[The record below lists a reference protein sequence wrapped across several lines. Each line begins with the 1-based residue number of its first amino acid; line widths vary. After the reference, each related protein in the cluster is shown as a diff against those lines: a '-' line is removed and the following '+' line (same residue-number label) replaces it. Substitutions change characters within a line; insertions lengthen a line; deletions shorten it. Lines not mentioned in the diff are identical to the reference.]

1 MVLCV
6 SFQMKAQTVVDIIV
20 NSPDHNTLEAA
31 VIAAELADDLSGPG
45 PFTVFAPTD
54 AAFAALPAGT
64 VDALLADPTGD
75 LTNILLYH
83 VLGLQAL
90 STDLVDGMLVTTL
103 QGEEIMVTINAD
115 GVFINEAQVT
125 AADIT
130 TENGVVHVIDAVLLP
145 PVMPTNTIMDIVTNS
160 ADHNTLEA
168 ALVASGLNETLG
180 NAGDFTLFAPTDAAF
195 DLLPAGTVEDLLAD
209 PNGALVDILLYH
221 VLSGAVLSSALE
233 DGMVVNTVQGSDVNV
248 TINADGVFINDA
260 QVIVADII
268 ADNGVVH
275 VIDAVLLPPA
285 QTSTVVDII
294 VISPDHNTLEAAV
307 VAAGL
312 VETLSGPGPFTVFAP
327 TDAAFEAL
335 PAGTVDAL
343 LADPTG
349 ALTQILLYHVV
360 GATALSTDLS
370 DGQVI
375 ATLNGA
381 DVVVTIGGAVFINSA
396 QVIVAD
402 IVADNGVVHVIDAV
416 LLPPAPQ
423 VEGCTA
429 SEACNFNPEATIEDG
444 SCILSGE
451 PCDDANDATINDVLG
466 ADCVCAGELLG
477 CTDMSACNYN
487 MDAVADDGSCVFA
500 GDSCDDNNE
509 ATINDVYTADCGC
522 AGTVPTNT
530 IVDIV
535 VNSPDHNTL
544 ETAVIAAGL
553 AGTLSGPG
561 PFTVFAPTDAAF
573 EALPAGVLDAALAD
587 PNGLLT
593 QVLLYHVVAG
603 SVLSTDLMDGMVV
616 PTLQGSTVSV
626 TIADGNVIINNALV
640 TVADIIADNGVVHVI
655 NAVLLPPAPQVEGC
669 TASEACNYNA
679 EAQVD
684 DGSCILPGE
693 PCDDGNANTLNDVLS
708 ADCVCVGELLGC
720 TDETACNYDMSADI
734 DNGTCEFPGS
744 SCDDGDAATINDVLG
759 GDCSCAGIISTNT
772 VVDII
777 VNSPDHNTL
786 ETAVILAGLADELSA
801 TGPFTVF
808 APTDAAFEALPAGV
822 LDAALA
828 DPNGLLTQVLLYH
841 VVAGSV
847 LSSELMDGM
856 VVLTLQGSTV
866 TVTIADGN
874 VIINNALVTAAD
886 ILADNGVVHVINA
899 VLLPPTPPAEGCT
912 AIEACN
918 YDAAAV
924 IDDGSC
930 ILPGEPC
937 DDMNENTLNDVLG
950 ADCVCSG
957 ELLGCTDMTAC
968 NYDMMAII
976 DNGSCQFPGDN
987 CDDGIAATIND
998 VFGADCTCAGIISN
1012 NTVVDII
1019 VNSPDHNTLEAA
1031 VIAAELADD
1040 LSGTG
1045 PFTVFAPTDAAFAL
1059 LPSDLITALLA
1070 DPTGDLASI
1079 LLYHVVGG
1087 IAYSTDL
1094 VDGQVITTLLG
1105 QDITVTITMDGVMI
1119 NDANV
1124 IVADIPADNGVV
1136 HVIDAV
1142 LIPELNPEPT
1152 TVVDIIVNS
1161 PVHNTLETAVIA
1173 ADLAN
1178 DLSGAG
1184 PFTVFAPTDDAFAA
1198 LPAGALD
1205 ALLADPTGALAQ
1217 VLLYH
1222 AVSGIALSTDL
1233 SDGQM
1238 ITTLLG
1244 EDVTVT
1250 INGNGVFIND
1260 AQVIVADIVAD
1271 NGVVHVIDAVLLP
1284 PPPPP
1289 TNTILDIVV
1298 NSANHNTLEAAV
1310 VAAGLQSALSG
1321 AGPLTVFAPTDAAF
1335 AALPAGVLDALLADP
1350 TGALTQVLLYHA
1362 VGGIALSTDLTDGM
1376 MITTIQ
1382 GQDITVTIDANGVF
1396 INDAQV
1402 IVADIIADNG
1412 VVHVI
1417 DAVLVPEND
1426 PEPITVV
1433 DIIVNSPNHTT
1444 LETAVIAAGL
1454 ADDLSGDGPF
1464 TVFAPTDA
1472 AFAALPAGVLD
1483 ALLADPTGALAQVL
1497 LYHVV
1502 SGEAL
1507 SSDLSNGQIITTL
1520 QGQNVTVSI
1529 TGADVFIN
1537 DAQVTVADI
1546 MADNGVVHVINAV
1559 LTPSTS
1565 VNETTMNSVMV
1576 YPNPAADQLTVTMPS
1591 MTGTTVYTIY
1601 SITGELVGSGNI
1613 YTTTTTLAV
1622 DALAQGMYQL
1632 KLVNGNDC
1640 VTRSFMKK

>member
-1 MVLCV
+1 
-6 SFQMKAQTVVDIIV
+6 
-20 NSPDHNTLEAA
+20 
-31 VIAAELADDLSGPG
+31 
-45 PFTVFAPTD
+45 
-54 AAFAALPAGT
+54 
-64 VDALLADPTGD
+64 
-75 LTNILLYH
+75 
-83 VLGLQAL
+83 
-90 STDLVDGMLVTTL
+90 
-103 QGEEIMVTINAD
+103 
-115 GVFINEAQVT
+115 
-125 AADIT
+125 
-130 TENGVVHVIDAVLLP
+130 
-145 PVMPTNTIMDIVTNS
+145 
-160 ADHNTLEA
+160 
-168 ALVASGLNETLG
+168 
-180 NAGDFTLFAPTDAAF
+180 
-195 DLLPAGTVEDLLAD
+195 
-209 PNGALVDILLYH
+209 
-221 VLSGAVLSSALE
+221 
-233 DGMVVNTVQGSDVNV
+233 
-248 TINADGVFINDA
+248 
-260 QVIVADII
+260 
-268 ADNGVVH
+268 
-275 VIDAVLLPPA
+275 
-285 QTSTVVDII
+285 
-294 VISPDHNTLEAAV
+294 
-307 VAAGL
+307 
-312 VETLSGPGPFTVFAP
+312 
-327 TDAAFEAL
+327 
-335 PAGTVDAL
+335 
-343 LADPTG
+343 
-349 ALTQILLYHVV
+349 
-360 GATALSTDLS
+360 
-370 DGQVI
+370 
-375 ATLNGA
+375 
-381 DVVVTIGGAVFINSA
+381 
-396 QVIVAD
+396 
-402 IVADNGVVHVIDAV
+402 
-416 LLPPAPQ
+416 
-423 VEGCTA
+423 
-429 SEACNFNPEATIEDG
+429 
-444 SCILSGE
+444 
-451 PCDDANDATINDVLG
+451 
-466 ADCVCAGELLG
+466 
-477 CTDMSACNYN
+477 
-487 MDAVADDGSCVFA
+487 
-500 GDSCDDNNE
+500 
-509 ATINDVYTADCGC
+509 
-522 AGTVPTNT
+522 
-530 IVDIV
+530 
-535 VNSPDHNTL
+535 
-544 ETAVIAAGL
+544 
-553 AGTLSGPG
+553 
-561 PFTVFAPTDAAF
+561 
-573 EALPAGVLDAALAD
+573 
-587 PNGLLT
+587 
-593 QVLLYHVVAG
+593 
-603 SVLSTDLMDGMVV
+603 
-616 PTLQGSTVSV
+616 
-626 TIADGNVIINNALV
+626 
-640 TVADIIADNGVVHVI
+640 
-655 NAVLLPPAPQVEGC
+655 
-669 TASEACNYNA
+669 
-679 EAQVD
+679 
-684 DGSCILPGE
+684 
-693 PCDDGNANTLNDVLS
+693 
-708 ADCVCVGELLGC
+708 
-720 TDETACNYDMSADI
+720 
-734 DNGTCEFPGS
+734 
-744 SCDDGDAATINDVLG
+744 
-759 GDCSCAGIISTNT
+759 
-772 VVDII
+772 
-777 VNSPDHNTL
+777 
-786 ETAVILAGLADELSA
+786 
-801 TGPFTVF
+801 
-808 APTDAAFEALPAGV
+808 
-822 LDAALA
+822 
-828 DPNGLLTQVLLYH
+828 
-841 VVAGSV
+841 
-847 LSSELMDGM
+847 
-856 VVLTLQGSTV
+856 
-866 TVTIADGN
+866 
-874 VIINNALVTAAD
+874 
-886 ILADNGVVHVINA
+886 
-899 VLLPPTPPAEGCT
+899 LLPPTPPAEGCT